1 MKPSYRLALLGAAV
15 AISSIVAG
23 CGEKNQGGP
32 RPPTEV
38 AVITVAPERMGI
50 TNELPGRLEANRVAQ
65 VRARVA
71 GIVLKRMFK
80 EGSEVKEGQVLFQI
94 DPAPYQAALNSA
106 KATLAKAEANLTQA
120 SLKLERYE
128 PLVKINAISKQEYD
142 EVVATH
148 KQAKADVAA
157 GKAAVTTANLNLGY
171 ARVTAPISGRI
182 GRALVT
188 EGALVGQG
196 DATPLALIQQDD
208 KMYVNLTQ
216 TGAEVAKLRQALKEG
231 KLKAASKNEAQV
243 SLVMDDGS
251 IYQKAGTLLFSDITV
266 DESTGTVTLRAI
278 FPNPDRALMPGTF
291 VRARFQ
297 QGVNEQ
303 ALAVPQQAVLRTN
316 EGASVMVVGAE
327 DKVEARTVTTASAIG
342 DKWVIASGLKVGD
355 RVIVEG
361 LQKVRV
367 GMPVKPVEWKPGA
380 KAEEKPADAPADKPA
395 GKAAEKPAEAA
406 ASAPAK
412 AAGSASAASQ
422 PAKQ

>member
-412 AAGSASAASQ
+412 AAG
-422 PAKQ
+422 